1 MLEPPF
7 NEFAGLQACNF
18 IKETP
23 TRQVFSREI
32 RKISKNTYSE
42 EHLRTT
48 ASVCYNKNIHN
59 RQKQPFTDF
68 LKITEKQLCRN
79 LFFNKVAGHGPA
91 NLLKRKTPP
100 QVLFS
105 KYLRTPF

>member
-7 NEFAGLQACNF
+7 NEFEALQACNF

-23 TRQVFSREI
+23 TRQVFSRET

-48 ASVCYNKNIHN
+48 ASVCYNKNIRN
-59 RQKQPFTDF
+59 NQNQNIKQNDRIFRVYQLNMLTEAAIHRF
-68 LKITEKQLCRN
+68 LENQW
-79 LFFNKVAGHGPA
+79 
-91 NLLKRKTPP
+91 KTT
-100 QVLFS
+100 VSESHF
-105 KYLRTPF
+105 

>member
-48 ASVCYNKNIHN
+48 ASVCYNKNKHNNQNQNIKQNDWIFRVYQLNMLTEAAIH
-59 RQKQPFTDF
+59 RF
-68 LKITEKQLCRN
+68 LEN
-79 LFFNKVAGHGPA
+79 H
-91 NLLKRKTPP
+91 
-100 QVLFS
+100 
-105 KYLRTPF
+105 

>member
-59 RQKQPFTDF
+59 NQNQNIKQNDWIFRVYQLNMLTEAAIHRF
-68 LKITEKQLCRN
+68 LENHWKTTVSES
-79 LFFNKVAGHGPA
+79 LF
-91 NLLKRKTPP
+91 
-100 QVLFS
+100 
-105 KYLRTPF
+105 